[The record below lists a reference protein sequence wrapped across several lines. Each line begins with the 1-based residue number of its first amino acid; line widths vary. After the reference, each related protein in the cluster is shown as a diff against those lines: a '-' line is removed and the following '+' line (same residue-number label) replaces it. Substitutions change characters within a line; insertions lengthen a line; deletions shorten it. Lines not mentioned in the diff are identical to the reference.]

1 MNESI
6 GLLPIIMVALGLLVM
21 MVISGKGKIEDANE
35 QIKAEMGERY
45 NPDMAGRPWRDSI
58 VIMVIVMV
66 ALVIVVGAIGSYLPE
81 P

>member
-21 MVISGKGKIEDANE
+21 MVLSGKSKIEDANE
-35 QIKAEMGERY
+35 QIKTEMGERY

-58 VIMVIVMV
+58 VITVIVIV
-66 ALVIVVGAIGSYLPE
+66 ALVIVVGAIGPYLPE

>member
-1 MNESI
+1 MI
-6 GLLPIIMVALGLLVM
+6 GIFLLILVLLVM
-21 MVISGKGKIEDANE
+21 MVLSGKGKIEDANE

-58 VIMVIVMV
+58 VITVIVIV
-66 ALVIVVGAIGSYLPE
+66 ALVIVVGAIGPYLPK